1 MDELHKKYGSL
12 SERLSSFKSA
22 AVAFSGGVDSTFLL
36 KAAHDALGENVTAIT
51 VRSCL
56 FPKREMDEAADF
68 AKKLGVKHI
77 IIDID
82 ELSIPGFKEN
92 PPDRCYICKR
102 ELFTRMKTEV
112 RKFGAKAMLEGS
124 NTDDMNDYRPG
135 MTAIKELDIK
145 SPLRDSGLSKAEIR
159 ALSREMGLPTWQK
172 PSFACLASRFVYG
185 EEITKEKLAKIER
198 AEALLLDMGFTQVRV
213 RLHGD
218 IARIELEPSQFPL
231 LLSEDTPERINREIK
246 TLGFKYVTLDL
257 GGYKTGSMNKTVEA

>member
-56 FPKREMDEAADF
+56 FPKREMDEAAEF

-102 ELFTRMKTEV
+102 ELFKKMKTEA
-112 RKFGAKAMLEGS
+112 RKFGAKAVLEGS

-185 EEITKEKLAKIER
+185 EEITKEKLSKIER

-257 GGYKTGSMNKTVEA
+257 GGYKTGSMNKTI